1 MKLCRCN
8 QQKSIFVSK
17 QDEKSMMFPKTQNML
32 FSKCAFEGQF
42 CLDILHW
49 LQVVTPCDIVFPGG
63 DELGDQVDQLHRRNG
78 SPFVG
83 HQTLMTSYL
92 NAMAMHVEEKGVNHS
107 ANWLTLLPLFQKQLE
122 HRNQSRL
129 VLKLMGIEVLWV
141 SFRWETEPK
150 TFFEQFPELL

>member
-1 MKLCRCN
+1 MR
-8 QQKSIFVSK
+8 V
-17 QDEKSMMFPKTQNML
+17 
-32 FSKCAFEGQF
+32 EGQF

-63 DELGDQVDQLHRRNG
+63 DELGDQVDQLHHRNG
-78 SPFVG
+78 SPF
-83 HQTLMTSYL
+83 
-92 NAMAMHVEEKGVNHS
+92 

-150 TFFEQFPELL
+150 TFFEQFPELT